1 MIEILSSPENWASL
15 LTLTVLEI
23 VLGVDNLIFLSILA
37 SRLPKE
43 KQKLGRRLGL
53 AAALITRLALLGS
66 IAWIVTLNEPF
77 TRIQGVP
84 ISWRDLIL
92 LAGGLF
98 LIAKSTLEIHHAVE
112 GGAEHSTASVVAPG
126 LMMTVVQI
134 GIIDII
140 FSLDTVMTAVG
151 MSDHFEIMATA
162 VLIAVGV
169 MIFSAETVGEFV
181 DEHPTIKMLAL
192 SFLILIGVSLVAD
205 GLHFHIPKAYLY
217 FAVAFSIGVEALN
230 LWAAKRRNEYMNEH
244 TQD

>member
-230 LWAAKRRNEYMNEH
+230 LWAAKRRNEYMNGH

>member
-53 AAALITRLALLGS
+53 AADLITRLALLGS

-205 GLHFHIPKAYLY
+205 GMHFHIPKAYLY

-230 LWAAKRRNEYMNEH
+230 LWAAKRRNEYMNGH